1 MIELKGIA
9 KEYNQQLVLAP
20 LDLTIAP
27 HEIFGIVGE
36 SGAGKST
43 LLKIMSLLE
52 TPSEGSLFLEG
63 KEVAKLDQRAIRQL
77 KQSIGIVFQQY
88 HLLYNR
94 TVFENISLPLKLLGR
109 EEPQK
114 VKELLHFVG
123 LQEKETAYPRQLSGG
138 QKQRV
143 AIARALVNNPK
154 MILCDEPTSALDEK
168 STADILELLKKVHQE
183 FQPTIVFVSHE
194 LAAVK
199 ALCQRAAILEAGK
212 LKAITP
218 VKNLSL
224 QSTDSY
230 EERVIARLQG

>member
-77 KQSIGIVFQQY
+77 KQSIGMVFQQY

-123 LQEKETAYPRQLSGG
+123 LQEKETAYPRQLSGD
-138 QKQRV
+138 K
-143 AIARALVNNPK
+143 NNGGNR
-154 MILCDEPTSALDEK
+154 S
-168 STADILELLKKVHQE
+168 SV
-183 FQPTIVFVSHE
+183 
-194 LAAVK
+194 
-199 ALCQRAAILEAGK
+199 GK
-212 LKAITP
+212 
-218 VKNLSL
+218 
-224 QSTDSY
+224 
-230 EERVIARLQG
+230 

>member
-77 KQSIGIVFQQY
+77 KQSIGMVFQQY

-212 LKAITP
+212 LKAITS

-230 EERVIARLQG
+230 EERVIARLQE